1 MTKLKWT
8 PELYEMI
15 WNLSVGEKR
24 SQNEICKIIFDKYDV
39 SYSAPRISQILKKMR
54 VQKNSEGL
62 VNANL
67 SLESRCRK

>member
-15 WNLSVGEKR
+15 WNLSVVEKR
-24 SQNEICKIIFDKYDV
+24 SQNEICRALFDTYGV

-54 VQKNSEGL
+54 AQKNSEGL
-62 VNANL
+62 VNAN
-67 SLESRCRK
+67 

>member
-8 PELYEMI
+8 PELYEEVY
-15 WNLSVGEKR
+15 NLATIEKR

-54 VQKNSEGL
+54 AQKNSEGL
-62 VNANL
+62 VNAN
-67 SLESRCRK
+67 

>member
-8 PELYEMI
+8 PELYEEVY
-15 WNLSVGEKR
+15 NLATIEKR

-54 VQKNSEGL
+54 TQKNSEGL
-62 VNANL
+62 VNAN
-67 SLESRCRK
+67 

>member
-15 WNLSVGEKR
+15 WNLSVVEKR
-24 SQNEICKIIFDKYDV
+24 SQNEICRVLFDTYAV

-54 VQKNSEGL
+54 AQKNSEGL
-62 VNANL
+62 VNAN
-67 SLESRCRK
+67 